1 MRTRLVLVSALFAAM
16 VAIAA
21 APQAP
26 AGPGLMSPWVGSNPL
41 VSLAYAQG
49 GQQPVTPEPEAVEEP
64 VQGPPEPEAVEEPV
78 QGPPEPDVVEEPV
91 QGPPEPDVVEEPV
104 QGLPEPDVVEEPEPE
119 PAPEPTLGDF
129 WGALQSAITAGAAN
143 AVTVG
148 ASFDAL
154 DSALQALLDA
164 EQAHTAAMEGQG
176 EHDADIRTAAQA
188 LVDFVTAS
196 YLE

>member
-41 VSLAYAQG
+41 VSLAYAQS
-49 GQQPVTPEPEAVEEP
+49 GQEPVTPEPEVIEEPVQGPPEPEAVEEP

-78 QGPPEPDVVEEPV
+78 QGPPEPEAVEEP
-91 QGPPEPDVVEEPV
+91 QPETV
-104 QGLPEPDVVEEPEPE
+104 EPE

-129 WGALQSAITAGAAN
+129 WATLQGAITAEAAN
-143 AVTVG
+143 SVTVG
-148 ASFDAL
+148 AASDAL
-154 DSALQALLDA
+154 ALAFQALTDA
-164 EQAHTAAMEGQG
+164 EQAHAAAMEGQV